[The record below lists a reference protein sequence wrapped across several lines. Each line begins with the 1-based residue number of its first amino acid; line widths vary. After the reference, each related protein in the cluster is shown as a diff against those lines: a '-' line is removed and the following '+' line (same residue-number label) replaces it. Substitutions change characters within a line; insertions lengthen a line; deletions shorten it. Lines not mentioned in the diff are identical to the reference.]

1 MAKTLH
7 LDIVTPEKPTTSL
20 DVEEVTLPAAEGE
33 MGVLPGHMPYVTS
46 LKPGELRY
54 HKDGKVEL
62 LAISGGFAEVRGD
75 AVLVLAETAEM
86 AAEIDVKRAENKIRE
101 ASQAI
106 KAQSMEQ
113 VDVDKMRAEMMM
125 EIVRL
130 RVGNKAGKR

>member
-7 LDIVTPEKPTTSL
+7 LDIVTPEKPTASL
-20 DVEEVTLPAAEGE
+20 EVEEVSLPAAEGE
-33 MGVLPGHMPYVTS
+33 MGVLPGHMPYVTA

-75 AVLVLAETAEM
+75 SVLVLAETEEM
-86 AAEIDVKRAENKIRE
+86 AVEIDVKRAENKIRE

-113 VDVDKMRAEMMM
+113 VDVDKMRAELMM